1 MKKFFSRTTLIFAL
15 LMMLCSAA
23 FAAPAGFR
31 DRLVFVGSSNAND
44 QVELNYYLENG
55 GSLISFQAVARNN
68 SSNIACYA
76 HVIYPEDLKPWTK
89 DMQKK

>member
-1 MKKFFSRTTLIFAL
+1 MMKCVGKVFLILAM
-15 LMMLCSAA
+15 LMMLCVTA

-31 DRLVFVGSSNAND
+31 DRLIFIGSSNAND

-55 GSLISFQAVARNN
+55 GSLVSFQAVARNN
-68 SSNIACYA
+68 SQNIACYA

-89 DMQKK
+89 DMNK